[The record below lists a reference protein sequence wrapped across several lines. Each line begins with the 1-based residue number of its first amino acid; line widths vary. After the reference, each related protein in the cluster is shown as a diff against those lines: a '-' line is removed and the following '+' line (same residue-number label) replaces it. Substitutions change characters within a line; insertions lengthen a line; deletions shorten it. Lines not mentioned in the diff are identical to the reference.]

1 MTGRTR
7 SRRRGLIWTVLAVV
21 VVVAGSLVAYYTPL
35 MSVRTTEVSGNRVVP
50 ESRILTVADVASGTP
65 LLQVDTAAVARRV
78 AAIES
83 VESARVQRSYPS
95 ALTITVV
102 ERRPVVRVIDG
113 RNTRILGRLGV
124 AYLTYAD
131 GEKVPAQLASL
142 PRLTTAHPGPT
153 DPTTKAAVSVVAGLP
168 VYLSRKLLSV
178 NATSPVD
185 IELTLTGD
193 RRVIWGD
200 SERGDDKARALKN
213 LLTRSGTLYNVSSP
227 DFPAFT

>member
-1 MTGRTR
+1 M
-7 SRRRGLIWTVLAVV
+7 
-21 VVVAGSLVAYYTPL
+21 
-35 MSVRTTEVSGNRVVP
+35 M
-50 ESRILTVADVASGTP
+50 ASGTP

-113 RNTRILGRLGV
+113 RNTRILDRLGV

-131 GEKVPAQLASL
+131 GRRC
-142 PRLTTAHPGPT
+142 PRNWRLCRGSPPPT
-153 DPTTKAAVSVVAGLP
+153 RVRPTRPQGRGVRGRRSA

-185 IELTLTGD
+185 IRLTLTGD
-193 RRVIWGD
+193 RR
-200 SERGDDKARALKN
+200 
-213 LLTRSGTLYNVSSP
+213 
-227 DFPAFT
+227 